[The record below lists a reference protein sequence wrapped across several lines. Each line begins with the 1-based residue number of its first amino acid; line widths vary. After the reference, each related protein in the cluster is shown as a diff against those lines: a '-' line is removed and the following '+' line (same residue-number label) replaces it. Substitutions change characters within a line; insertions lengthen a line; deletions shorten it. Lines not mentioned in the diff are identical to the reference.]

1 MLPTRIAFP
10 CLSAMLLPNCGK
22 LPYHILIDALKNS
35 ISIHDASVIEEAF
48 HRVQM
53 KESVFP
59 PSIQTRLVN
68 VLSNFECQE
77 LPKPHSFKNM
87 IIHIATYHFLR
98 KLSAVLADIH
108 AGVPSIHLPFWKNA
122 DCASFYTLF
131 KAMQA
136 TPAKVLEML
145 SDVITSDVR
154 EEKVLSYLRQ
164 FVGSMRIDEVQRFL
178 RFVTGSSMCSTNSI
192 LVTFNNQEGLA
203 RRPIA
208 HTCGFTL
215 ELSTR
220 YDAYSDFTEEF
231 SLILNNHHGLSWNMD
246 AV

>member
-1 MLPTRIAFP
+1 
-10 CLSAMLLPNCGK
+10 
-22 LPYHILIDALKNS
+22 
-35 ISIHDASVIEEAF
+35 
-48 HRVQM
+48 
-53 KESVFP
+53 
-59 PSIQTRLVN
+59 
-68 VLSNFECQE
+68 
-77 LPKPHSFKNM
+77 
-87 IIHIATYHFLR
+87 
-98 KLSAVLADIH
+98 
-108 AGVPSIHLPFWKNA
+108 
-122 DCASFYTLF
+122 
-131 KAMQA
+131 MQA

-154 EEKVLSYLRQ
+154 EEKILSYLRR
-164 FVGSMRIDEVQRFL
+164 FAGSMRIDEVQRFL

-203 RRPIA
+203 CRPIA

-215 ELSTR
+215 ELSTK